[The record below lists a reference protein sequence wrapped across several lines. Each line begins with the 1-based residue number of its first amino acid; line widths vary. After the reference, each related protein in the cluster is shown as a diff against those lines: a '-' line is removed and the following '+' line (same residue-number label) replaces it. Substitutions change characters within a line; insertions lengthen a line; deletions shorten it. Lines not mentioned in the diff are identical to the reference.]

1 MNSVEK
7 IEEEYKNFKPKS
19 NYIKTPEDLIDLI
32 DIKIDEIDKD
42 IVEIDQE
49 MKKSEFKKIISSI
62 KNKIL
67 FGEDFEYYEQDYDL
81 MKEEYQLGAD
91 FIEYFRLIIDKISNN
106 NYQELLRLSEFTEK
120 HYFSNFDYLIS
131 ERSNLALYYRGIR
144 TMNINDDTR
153 KTFKAFFSNK
163 INEFH
168 KEKGVEKHK
177 KI

>member
-1 MNSVEK
+1 MSLCSVFLGTDAKKEDD
-7 IEEEYKNFKPKS
+7 ITSSLPYPTTNFH
-19 NYIKTPEDLIDLI
+19 T
-32 DIKIDEIDKD
+32 
-42 IVEIDQE
+42 
-49 MKKSEFKKIISSI
+49 
-62 KNKIL
+62 
-67 FGEDFEYYEQDYDL
+67 
-81 MKEEYQLGAD
+81 
-91 FIEYFRLIIDKISNN
+91 YFQLIIDKISNN